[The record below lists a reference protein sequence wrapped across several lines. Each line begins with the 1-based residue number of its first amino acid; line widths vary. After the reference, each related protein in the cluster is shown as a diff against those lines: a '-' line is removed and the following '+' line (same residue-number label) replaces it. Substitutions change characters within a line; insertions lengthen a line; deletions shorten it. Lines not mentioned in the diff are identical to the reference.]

1 MAAVQRKETMH
12 QRDPSFSRSQSYYSS
27 DVQMNDILSEFVQNA
42 QEDEIWVSIEASDL
56 KMKRTNKDLYELIS
70 ISLDTARENC
80 IESTPPRGRYIKL
93 RTREIQQQLLIQIQ
107 FSCEDRMIRK
117 FDKRIVRMRDIVEAS
132 DGYLKIQL
140 IDEAG
145 SIRIAIPDNE

>member
-12 QRDPSFSRSQSYYSS
+12 QKDPSFSRSQSYYSS